1 MKNILVTG
9 AGGFLGKS
17 LSEYFKQKGYRVYA
31 CARQELDASDSE
43 QVYQWLR
50 KNPVDVVLHTAVKG
64 GRRNHKDSPEDF
76 VTNVKMFNNFFY
88 NRDQYSMLIHF
99 GSGAEFDRDK
109 NIDMCRESE
118 VFESTPSDYYGRS
131 KNLIT
136 KKIVRTNENLY
147 NFRLFGCFGI
157 NEAEDRLLKVIKA
170 GIENGTEVI
179 IDSEKKMDFFYD
191 QDVCRAIEF
200 YMTNFDKKNLPR
212 DINLVYEQK
221 LNLKQISDIVENE
234 MKSSNP
240 NLILRNKEVKNYTG
254 DATLF
259 RQTFPLDIFTGL
271 YMGVAEVCK

>member
-31 CARQELDASDSE
+31 CTRKELDASSSE

-88 NRDQYSMLIHF
+88 NKDQYSMLIHF

-109 NIDMCRESE
+109 NIDMCCESE
-118 VFESTPSDYYGRS
+118 VFDSTPSDYYGRS

-157 NEAEDRLLKVIKA
+157 NESEDRLLKVIKS
-170 GIENGTEVI
+170 GIENGTKVI

-200 YMTNFDKKNLPR
+200 YMDNFNKKNLPR

-221 LNLKQISDIVENE
+221 LNLKQISDIVEGE

-240 NLILRNKEVKNYTG
+240 NLILKDKQVKNYTG

-259 RQTFPLDIFTGL
+259 KKTFPPEIFTGFRT
-271 YMGVAEVCK
+271 GVAEVCK